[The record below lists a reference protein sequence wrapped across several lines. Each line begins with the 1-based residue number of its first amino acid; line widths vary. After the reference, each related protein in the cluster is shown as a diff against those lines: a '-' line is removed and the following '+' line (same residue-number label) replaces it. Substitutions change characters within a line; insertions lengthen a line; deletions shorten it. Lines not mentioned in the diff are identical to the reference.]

1 MFDTVLL
8 AISIAV
14 FLYVAYLI
22 LRAYKP
28 SWFYT
33 QPAVEPFVPRAQV
46 PVQRTVINTPP
57 TPIPAPAPPLSQD
70 LPEEPRVVAP
80 GGPNAP
86 NAASDRIPAKI
97 SPDAAPVDP
106 YDNTNMEAP
115 IGDTMRFPE
124 LSFGPG
130 VENKGIKNGAASG
143 VASTKGVTSESPFSP
158 EFAQNGGIFMGAVT
172 ANDLTKDDT
181 YAEV

>member
-28 SWFYT
+28 SWFYVA
-33 QPAVEPFVPRAQV
+33 PKMEPFVTKPR
-46 PVQRTVINTPP
+46 TLINTPP
-57 TPIPAPAPPLSQD
+57 TPIPAPAPPVMQD

-80 GGPNAP
+80 GGPNPP
-86 NAASDRIPAKI
+86 NAAPDNLPAKI

-115 IGDTMRFPE
+115 IGDTMRMPE

-130 VENKGIKNGAASG
+130 VENNGVKIGAASG
-143 VASTKGVTSESPFSP
+143 VANAKGLTSDSPFSP
-158 EFAQNGGIFMGAVT
+158 EFAQNGGMFMGGVT
-172 ANDLTKDDT
+172 ANDLTKDDRF
-181 YAEV
+181 AEV